1 MIPYHDPEKL
11 QFVET
16 NWIALLGALGFL
28 LGVLVTI
35 NKPVAHW
42 AEQHGLPHQYGM
54 TIAIG
59 GLALATLASVFA
71 HFRKAAGWELVHA
84 RCVDRELRHV
94 GKNEWRWRILCEFR
108 VDGQILRVTPEVHG
122 LMACS
127 SNASAEEFLNGRI
140 LAEGSCRLL
149 VNPKNPLQTKLV

>member
-1 MIPYHDPEKL
+1 MIPYHNPEKI
-11 QFVET
+11 QFIET

-28 LGVLVTI
+28 LGVLVMV
-35 NKPVAHW
+35 NKSAAHW
-42 AEQHGLPHQYGM
+42 AEQYGLPHQCGM

-59 GLALATLASVFA
+59 GLALAILASVFA

-94 GKNEWRWRILCEFR
+94 GMNEWRWRIVCEFWS
-108 VDGQILRVTPEVHG
+108 DGNIVRVTPEIHG
-122 LMACS
+122 LTACS
-127 SNASAEEFLNGRI
+127 SQTSAEEFLNGRV